1 MHRSYKHLYDL
12 LKAGEEIQGL
22 VADAT
27 LDDYRSSRILQLAV
41 ERCLITMGEAAT
53 VVLRD
58 TPELAEQ
65 FPELPEIKGLRN
77 RVVHDYDN
85 INDVIVW
92 GSVRSVLPE
101 FLIRLRAFVD
111 AVL

>member
-1 MHRSYKHLYDL
+1 M

-27 LDDYRSSRILQLAV
+27 LDDYQSSRILQLAV

-58 TPELAEQ
+58 TPELTEQ
-65 FPELPEIKGLRN
+65 FPERSEIKGLRN

-101 FLIRLRAFVD
+101 LLVRLRAFVD

>member
-1 MHRSYKHLYDL
+1 
-12 LKAGEEIQGL
+12 
-22 VADAT
+22 
-27 LDDYRSSRILQLAV
+27 
-41 ERCLITMGEAAT
+41 MGEAAT

-58 TPELAEQ
+58 TPELTEQ
-65 FPELPEIKGLRN
+65 FPERSEIKGLRN

-101 FLIRLRAFVD
+101 LLVRLRAFVD